1 MHESSGGEGMDRKN
15 MYQMMLFVVCPS
27 LTFYHALQ
35 SLQILNHPHVM
46 KLKEVVRENN
56 ELFFIFEYM
65 VWSHFLHILCCLR
78 L

>member
-15 MYQMMLFVVCPS
+15 MYQMMLFAVVPS

-65 VWSHFLHILCCLR
+65 VWYQFLHILCCFWL
-78 L
+78 